1 MGDKTAISWTS
12 KTWNPWRGC
21 TRVSPGCAHCY
32 ALARMDK
39 LGFDPYT
46 VTRTKTWADP
56 LRWQVEAE
64 AAGIQERVFTCSW
77 SDWFHP
83 DADAWRAEAWDIVRR
98 CPNLIFQIL
107 TKRPGLIGWP
117 EDPRLLDSQKYG
129 RWTRLPAD
137 WGLGYPN
144 VWLGVSIESRQFLW
158 RMEFLRRIPA
168 RIRFISAEPLL
179 GPLVLTKQPE
189 ALTTGTPSLA
199 REEAEKLFPE
209 DEAEQMEYVERESL
223 SFYENSLPFKQ
234 LDLAGF
240 HWVIV
245 GGESGPGF
253 RPMDH
258 AWAREIRDQ
267 CQREHVAFFFKQS
280 AAIRTEM
287 GTQLDGREWK
297 EYPK

>member
-39 LGFDPYT
+39 LGFDPFT

-56 LRWQVEAE
+56 LRWQVEAQ

-83 DADAWRAEAWDIVRR
+83 DADPWRAEAWDIVRR
-98 CPNLIFQIL
+98 CPNLILQIL
-107 TKRPGLIGWP
+107 TKRAELIPARLPPDWKRHRQLHGPTYEPPSVYVPRSFQPPGLTYEP
-117 EDPRLLDSQKYG
+117 PSFYVPQKHE
-129 RWTRLPAD
+129 TRLSEPYT
-137 WGLGYPN
+137 GYLN
-144 VWLGVSIESRQFLW
+144 VWLGVSVETPNFLHRMDLLRQ
-158 RMEFLRRIPA
+158 IPA
-168 RIRFISAEPLL
+168 AVRFISAEPLL
-179 GPLVLTKQPE
+179 APL
-189 ALTTGTPSLA
+189 GTLNL
-199 REEAEKLFPE
+199 E
-209 DEAEQMEYVERESL
+209 
-223 SFYENSLPFKQ
+223 
-234 LDLAGF
+234 GF

-267 CQREHVAFFFKQS
+267 CQREQVAFFFKQS